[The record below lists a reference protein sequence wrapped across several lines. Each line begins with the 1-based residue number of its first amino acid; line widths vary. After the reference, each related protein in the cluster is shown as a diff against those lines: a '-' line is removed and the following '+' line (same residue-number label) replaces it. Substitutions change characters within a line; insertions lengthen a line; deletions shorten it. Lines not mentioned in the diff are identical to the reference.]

1 MRIFGKWLG
10 RVLLALL
17 LAAVVIGLW
26 KREEIER
33 LLAVNSLFSEEKIV
47 HNFSHMDGAFLSTP
61 VARGDGLTTNLPY
74 GPETDLPPEVDSWID
89 ARDVTALLVL
99 KDGAIVYENY
109 FKGTGPEDRRISWS
123 VAKSYLSALVGILL
137 EEGQIASLD
146 DPVTKY
152 APALK
157 GSAYDGASL
166 RNVLHMASGVTFD
179 EDYLD
184 YDSDINRMGRVVA
197 LGGKLDDFTA
207 ELTETFAEPGSQ
219 WQYVSIDTHVIGMVV
234 RGATG
239 RSIPELLSEKIIAPL
254 GLEHAPYYI
263 TDGAGTAF
271 VLGGLNMTTRDYARF
286 GQMFAQ
292 GGEWNGQQIVPAD
305 WVRESTRPTAPTA
318 DGKIG
323 YGYQWWVPLGAAEG
337 EYMARGIYGQ
347 YIYID
352 TMKGVV
358 IATNA
363 TDRKFRAP
371 GVSEQN
377 IEIFRKIAASVSDSE
392 GQEESL

>member
-1 MRIFGKWLG
+1 MRTFGKWLG

-17 LAAVVIGLW
+17 VAAVVIGLW
-26 KREEIER
+26 KREEIAR

-47 HNFSHMDGAFLSTP
+47 HNFSHMDGAFLYAP
-61 VARGDGLTTNLPY
+61 VSRGDGLTSELPY
-74 GPETDLPPEVDSWID
+74 GPETELPETVDSWIA
-89 ARDVTALLVL
+89 ARDVTALVVL

-109 FKGTGPEDRRISWS
+109 FQGTGPEDRRISWS

-137 EEGQIASLD
+137 DEGKIASLD
-146 DPVTKY
+146 DQVTKY
-152 APALK
+152 APTLK

-197 LGGKLDDFTA
+197 LGGRLDDFTA
-207 ELTETFAEPGSQ
+207 ELTDTFAEPGSQ

-239 RSIPELLSEKIIAPL
+239 RGIPELLSEKVIAPL
-254 GLEHAPYYI
+254 GLEYAPYYI
-263 TDGAGTAF
+263 VDGSGTAF

-286 GQMFAQ
+286 GQMYAQ
-292 GGEWNGQQIVPAD
+292 GGQWNGKQVVPEE
-305 WVRESTRPTAPTA
+305 WVQASTSPTAPTA
-318 DGKIG
+318 DGQIG
-323 YGYQWWVPLGAAEG
+323 YGYQWWIPVGAAEG

-347 YIYID
+347 YIYVD
-352 TMKGVV
+352 TTRDVV

-363 TDRKFRAP
+363 ADRKFREA
-371 GVSEQN
+371 GVSDQN
-377 IEIFRKIAASVSDSE
+377 IEIFREIATSVS
-392 GQEESL
+392 GGT

>member
-1 MRIFGKWLG
+1 MRTFGKWLG

-17 LAAVVIGLW
+17 LAAIVIGLW

-47 HNFSHMDGAFLSTP
+47 HHFSHMDGAFLSAP
-61 VARGDGLTTNLPY
+61 VSRGDGLTTELPY
-74 GPETDLPPEVDSWID
+74 GPETELPEAVDDWIA
-89 ARDVTALLVL
+89 ARDVTALVVL

-152 APALK
+152 APSLK

-197 LGGKLDDFTA
+197 LGGELDDFTA
-207 ELTETFAEPGSQ
+207 ELSETFTAPGSQ

-239 RSIPELLSEKIIAPL
+239 RSVPELLSEKVIAPL

-263 TDGAGTAF
+263 VDGSGTAF

-292 GGEWNGQQIVPAD
+292 GGQWNGQQIVPED
-305 WVRESTRPTAPTA
+305 WVTESTSPTAPTA
-318 DGKIG
+318 EGRIG
-323 YGYQWWVPLGAAEG
+323 YGYQWWIPQGAPEG

-347 YIYID
+347 YIYVD
-352 TMKGVV
+352 SARDVV

-363 TDRKFRAP
+363 ADRKFREA
-371 GVSEQN
+371 GVAEQN
-377 IEIFRKIAASVSDSE
+377 IEIFRQIAASLD
-392 GQEESL
+392 EES